1 MNYKTIKEECE
12 QIKQIYGDDVSI
24 DVNDKYYVCS
34 FKTAIGWFE
43 FLIATGSLEKP
54 YGLEFS
60 ALRNANEKVTVKDA
74 ITALKEVKYERN
86 AEVYQLDEES
96 K

>member
-34 FKTAIGWFE
+34 FKTVMGWFE

-60 ALRNANEKVTVKDA
+60 VLRNTNEKVNVKDA
-74 ITALKEVKYERN
+74 IIALKEARYEHKKD
-86 AEVYQLDEES
+86 AG
-96 K
+96 

>member
-43 FLIATGSLEKP
+43 FLIATGSVEKP

-60 ALRNANEKVTVKDA
+60 VLRNTNEKVNVKEA
-74 ITALKEVKYERN
+74 IIALKEARYEN
-86 AEVYQLDEES
+86 KKDAG
-96 K
+96 

>member
-1 MNYKTIKEECE
+1 MLYKQIKEECE

-34 FKTAIGWFE
+34 FKTVMGWFE
-43 FLIATGSLEKP
+43 FLIATGGLEKP

-60 ALRNANEKVTVKDA
+60 VLRNIDEKVNVKDA
-74 ITALKEVKYERN
+74 IIALKEVKYEKRN
-86 AEVYQLDEES
+86 D
-96 K
+96 